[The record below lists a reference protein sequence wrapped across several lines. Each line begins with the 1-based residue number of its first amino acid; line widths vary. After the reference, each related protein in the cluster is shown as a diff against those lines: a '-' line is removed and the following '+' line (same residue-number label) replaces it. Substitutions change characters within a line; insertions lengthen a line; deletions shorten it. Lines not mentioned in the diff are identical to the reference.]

1 MKDSSAGVIDGVFC
15 WMDELRQIILY
26 DSVNRHL
33 WGLKLTHEMKK
44 GYSTRVL
51 GVSDGVLHYAMH
63 NEAKVTVW
71 CLKSDIR
78 SQDAVWVKKY
88 TTTLGVLSY
97 LIHVIPVLAEVTS
110 MEFHPDNP
118 HILYFLVNGKF
129 LSYDSENHNAELLY
143 DIRKHTSKA
152 GRYSTKGYPKV
163 HFFSS
168 SRESSELLDGSLDE
182 ATRQH
187 FDVHVT
193 QTSCIRVA
201 AIGFHCKVD
210 DPEEDMISFTIVR
223 YEKSLDLNPNV
234 TIESFSSETNAWT
247 AINLTLDLPLGLGV
261 ICTTSWMKDSSAGV
275 IGGVFCWIDKLRTII
290 LYDSVNTRLWGLE
303 LTQEMEQG
311 YSTCVPW
318 SIGWGSPSCIV

>member
-1 MKDSSAGVIDGVFC
+1 
-15 WMDELRQIILY
+15 MDELRQIILY

-152 GRYSTKGYPKV
+152 GLFYL
-163 HFFSS
+163 FFRMSGINGRVF
-168 SRESSELLDGSLDE
+168 SRLTNWQKSNSGVCLHLPQPRFYYI
-182 ATRQH
+182 T
-187 FDVHVT
+187 
-193 QTSCIRVA
+193 
-201 AIGFHCKVD
+201 
-210 DPEEDMISFTIVR
+210 
-223 YEKSLDLNPNV
+223 EK
-234 TIESFSSETNAWT
+234 
-247 AINLTLDLPLGLGV
+247 
-261 ICTTSWMKDSSAGV
+261 
-275 IGGVFCWIDKLRTII
+275 
-290 LYDSVNTRLWGLE
+290 
-303 LTQEMEQG
+303 
-311 YSTCVPW
+311 
-318 SIGWGSPSCIV
+318 